1 MRWVTDDDTVKA
13 NARLENRIGEAN
25 MIVNKDHF
33 PATGIIRE
41 EYSDDGEAQ
50 KRQLKNSLILE
61 RMRESRAAKAGDRY
75 RPKFHYVNPENT
87 LNDPNGLCFWT
98 GRWHLFYQVR
108 PPEDERLHWGH
119 AVSED
124 LVHWKDL
131 PYALGPGPE
140 NDCYSG
146 TTLVEEN
153 RVIAMYH
160 GTGLGN
166 MVATSR
172 DPMLLNWRKIKE
184 GPVIPFRTEMGMD
197 RPYGIFDPCIW
208 RHGEFYYALSAGIR
222 EFQPGG
228 RHLAENFLF
237 RSPDLMEWEYLHPF
251 VEGDRFTIPG
261 DDGACPYFWPIGDK
275 HILLFFSHMSGG
287 QYLLGTYDT
296 CRQKFIADDHGV
308 FNFGA
313 TFPGG
318 VHAPTAAPL
327 PDGKVA
333 ILFNMNPA
341 KPTVGRDKY
350 LTDFL
355 GPSKDTTSQDTA
367 RRLSQ
372 DWDQV
377 MTLPRVLSLS
387 SDGRLLTSPMGG
399 LTDLREEVL
408 ISSAVSLEANTEHLL
423 EGVKGDC
430 LEISLRLEPDRAS
443 VFELNVLRSPDGEEA
458 TRIVFY
464 RKRGFVYRT
473 PLPDDFRSH
482 RIMST
487 ALSEKVAQDS
497 ILSIDTSRSS
507 TLPDAL
513 ARPPEQG
520 PVQLAEAEPLDLR
533 IFVDRSVVEVFAND
547 RLALS
552 VRVYPGREDSLGVSL
567 LSRGQGAEIP
577 NLDVFKMGSIY

>member
-1 MRWVTDDDTVKA
+1 MILLKA
-13 NARLENRIGEAN
+13 NMLLENRIGVAN
-25 MIVNKDHF
+25 MTVTKDHF
-33 PATGIIRE
+33 PATRITRE

-50 KRQLKNSLILE
+50 KRQLNDSAVLE
-61 RMRESRAAKAGDRY
+61 RMRNARAAKSGDRY
-75 RPKFHYVNPENT
+75 RPNFHYVNPENT
-87 LNDPNGLCFWT
+87 LNDPNGLCYWR
-98 GRWHLFYQVR
+98 GHWHLFYQVR
-108 PPEDERLHWGH
+108 PPEDERLHWAH

-124 LVHWKDL
+124 LVYWRDL

-146 TTLVEEN
+146 TTLVEED

-166 MVATSR
+166 MVAISQ
-172 DPMLLNWRKIKE
+172 DPMLLNWKKAGE
-184 GPVIPFRTEMGMD
+184 GPVIPIRTEMGMD

-222 EFQPGG
+222 EFQPNG

-237 RSPDLMEWEYLHPF
+237 RSPDLMKWEYLHPF
-251 VEGDRFTIPG
+251 VECDRFTIPG

-287 QYLLGTYDT
+287 QYLLGNYDT
-296 CRQKFIADDHGV
+296 DRQKLVAEDHGV

-333 ILFNMNPA
+333 VLFNMNPA
-341 KPTVGRDKY
+341 KPTVGRDNY

-355 GPSKDTTSQDTA
+355 GPAANSSSQDAAQRT
-367 RRLSQ
+367 SQ
-372 DWDQV
+372 DWDQI

-387 SDGRLLTSPMGG
+387 SEGKLLTSVVDG
-399 LTDLREEVL
+399 LVALREDVL
-408 ISSAVSLEANTEHLL
+408 ISGAVSLEANTERLL
-423 EGVKGDC
+423 EGVEGDC

-443 VFELNVLRSPDGEEA
+443 MFELNVLRSPDGEET

-473 PLPDDFRSH
+473 PIPNDIRSH

-497 ILSIDTSRSS
+497 ILSIDTSHSS
-507 TLPDAL
+507 TLKDAL

-520 PVQLAEAEPLDLR
+520 AVQLAEDEVLDLR
-533 IFVDRSVVEVFAND
+533 VFVDRSVVEVFAND
-547 RLALS
+547 KLALS

-567 LSRGQGAEIP
+567 LSRGLGAEISSL
-577 NLDVFKMGSIY
+577 NVWKMGSIY

>member
-1 MRWVTDDDTVKA
+1 MVLIKA
-13 NARLENRIGEAN
+13 STRSKNRIGEAYMTKN
-25 MIVNKDHF
+25 TDHF
-33 PATGIIRE
+33 PATRITRE

-50 KRQLKNSLILE
+50 KRQLIDSPVLE
-61 RMRESRAAKAGDRY
+61 RMRSARAAKAGDRY
-75 RPKFHYVNPENT
+75 RPNFHYVNPENT
-87 LNDPNGLCFWT
+87 LNDPNGLCHWS
-98 GRWHLFYQVR
+98 GHWHLFYQVR

-124 LVHWKDL
+124 LVHWRDL

-146 TTLVEEN
+146 TTLVEKG

-166 MVATSR
+166 MVATSQ
-172 DPMLLNWRKIKE
+172 DPMLLNWQKTGE
-184 GPVIPFRTEMGMD
+184 EPVIPFHTEMGMD

-222 EFQPGG
+222 EFQPRG

-237 RSPDLMEWEYLHPF
+237 RSPDLMAWEYLHPF

-287 QYLLGTYDT
+287 QYLLGNYDT
-296 CRQKFIADDHGV
+296 DRQKFVAEDHGV

-313 TFPGG
+313 TYPGG

-333 ILFNMNPA
+333 VLFNMNPA

-355 GPSKDTTSQDTA
+355 GPPTDSSTQDAA
-367 RRLSQ
+367 RRVSQ
-372 DWDQV
+372 DWDQI
-377 MTLPRVLSLS
+377 MTLPRMLSLS
-387 SDGRLLTSPMGG
+387 SEGKLLTSPVDG
-399 LTDLREEVL
+399 LTALREEVL
-408 ISSAVSLEANTEHLL
+408 ISGAVSLEANTERLL
-423 EGVKGDC
+423 EGVEGDC

-443 VFELNVLRSPDGEEA
+443 MFELNVLRSPDGEET

-473 PLPDDFRSH
+473 PIPDDIRSH

-497 ILSIDTSRSS
+497 IISIDTSRSS
-507 TLPDAL
+507 TLQDAL

-520 PVQLAEAEPLDLR
+520 PVQLAEEEPLDLR
-533 IFVDRSVVEVFAND
+533 VFVDRSVVEVFANAE
-547 RLALS
+547 LALS
-552 VRVYPGREDSLGVSL
+552 VRVYPRREDSLGVSL
-567 LSRGQGAEIP
+567 LSRGRGAEISSL
-577 NLDVFKMGSIY
+577 NVWKMGSIY